1 MIADS
6 LKIVTDSLQAV
17 QSSGGNW
24 GLANIN
30 ANHGFSITWSGML
43 VVFLGLGLIALT
55 ISAFN
60 LVSDWVQKR
69 QQAEQPAEAEAEKPV
84 KKAGPEIPADHLI
97 AITTAVELYRRL
109 HLDPIPTRVTFV
121 RGELH
126 TPWKTGIKYG
136 QRIVPEK
143 RS

>member
-6 LKIVTDSLQAV
+6 LKALTDSLQAV
-17 QSSGGNW
+17 QPSSASW

-30 ANHGFSITWSGML
+30 ANHGFSITWSGLL

-60 LVSDWVQKR
+60 LVSNWVQQR
-69 QQAEQPAEAEAEKPV
+69 QLAQQATKVEAEKPI
-84 KKAGPEIPADHLI
+84 KEKGPQIPADHLI

-143 RS
+143 KS

>member
-6 LKIVTDSLQAV
+6 LKTLTDSLQAA
-17 QSSGGNW
+17 QPSSASW
-24 GLANIN
+24 GLANIT
-30 ANHGFSITWSGML
+30 ANYGFSITGSGLL
-43 VVFLGLGLIALT
+43 VVFLGLGLIAFT

-60 LVSDWVQKR
+60 LISNWLQQR
-69 QQAEQPAEAEAEKPV
+69 QTAQQTAKFETEKPI
-84 KKAGPEIPADHLI
+84 KETGPQIPQDHLI

-109 HLDPIPTRVTFV
+109 HLEPIPTRVTFV

-143 RS
+143 KS